1 MNQVS
6 IELLASAMLRT
17 AGVTLGEPAYRRL
30 TSTTTAWHGEA
41 YEQPD
46 PAYWTDYDRYMIVR
60 ETRARRRADF
70 VARVRA
76 WAGSVFQHL
85 RRGAPAFPVSGLSPL
100 R

>member
-6 IELLASAMLRT
+6 IELLANAMLRT
-17 AGVTLGEPAYRRL
+17 AGVTFDAPAHRRL
-30 TSTTTAWHGEA
+30 TGTPTAWHDEA

-46 PAYWTDYDRYMIVR
+46 PAYWTEYDRYMIVR

-70 VARVRA
+70 IASARA
-76 WAGSVFQHL
+76 WAGSMVKHL